1 MLKERCYILTV
12 KGVNNYESEVV
23 ENSFALVKNLECV
36 RLLVQ
41 VKFHCSI
48 LEEERSYFA
57 NLQIQFTQ
65 KIVSSKFGAH
75 LRSSLAQL
83 SYVTFGLL
91 LFSILLVVL
100 KERMIFTEESCLH
113 IVNHLFND
121 NRTVVVWFMF
131 SWDEVS

>member
-1 MLKERCYILTV
+1 MLSEVLKERCYILTV

-65 KIVSSKFGAH
+65 KIVSSKFGAR

-121 NRTVVVWFMF
+121 NRTVVV
-131 SWDEVS
+131 